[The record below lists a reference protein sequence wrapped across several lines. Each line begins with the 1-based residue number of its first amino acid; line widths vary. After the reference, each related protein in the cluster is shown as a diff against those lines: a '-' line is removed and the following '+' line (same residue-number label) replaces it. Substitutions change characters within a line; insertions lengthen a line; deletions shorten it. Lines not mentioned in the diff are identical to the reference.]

1 MYFYYYLLINDF
13 DLLLLLVVD
22 CIVLEVEVFSMNLEV
37 GGINFIIFFVS
48 LFFDFWF
55 SLFWLNFVCLFILDV
70 FFLLDVF
77 EDFGLLNIWEFFLNR
92 LELLS
97 VDFFVLNFWL
107 ILFVC
112 VKDLNFE
119 DVDWVGLLNDFFFLG
134 GFLFNI
140 LLGVDGISLK
150 GVFFVFVM
158 VLKVEIFVVVE
169 FLYLMDVDV
178 LNVVLVLVEI
188 ELIVLFLVVDD
199 ENILFCLKNVGVGWE
214 FREFIV
220 FFDEDICIF
229 LLFCLFVVLNVVFV
243 LNDDVLFLIDKKNVK
258 KCYVI

>member
-1 MYFYYYLLINDF
+1 M
-13 DLLLLLVVD
+13 
-22 CIVLEVEVFSMNLEV
+22 
-37 GGINFIIFFVS
+37 
-48 LFFDFWF
+48 
-55 SLFWLNFVCLFILDV
+55 DV
-70 FFLLDVF
+70 FFLFDVF
-77 EDFGLLNIWEFFLNR
+77 EDFSLLNIWEFFLNR

-150 GVFFVFVM
+150 GVFFVFVI
-158 VLKVEIFVVVE
+158 VLKVENFGVVE

-243 LNDDVLFLIDKKNVK
+243 LNDDVLFLIDKKK
-258 KCYVI
+258 EM

>member
-1 MYFYYYLLINDF
+1 M
-13 DLLLLLVVD
+13 
-22 CIVLEVEVFSMNLEV
+22 
-37 GGINFIIFFVS
+37 
-48 LFFDFWF
+48 
-55 SLFWLNFVCLFILDV
+55 DV
-70 FFLLDVF
+70 FFLFDVF
-77 EDFGLLNIWEFFLNR
+77 EDFSLLNIWEFFLNR

-150 GVFFVFVM
+150 GVFFVFVI
-158 VLKVEIFVVVE
+158 VLKVENFGVVE

-178 LNVVLVLVEI
+178 LNVVLVLVEV

-243 LNDDVLFLIDKKNVK
+243 LNDDVLFLIDKKK
-258 KCYVI
+258 EM

>member
-1 MYFYYYLLINDF
+1 M
-13 DLLLLLVVD
+13 
-22 CIVLEVEVFSMNLEV
+22 
-37 GGINFIIFFVS
+37 
-48 LFFDFWF
+48 
-55 SLFWLNFVCLFILDV
+55 DV

-92 LELLS
+92 LELL
-97 VDFFVLNFWL
+97 DYFVLNFWL

-119 DVDWVGLLNDFFFLG
+119 DVDWVGLLNDLFFLG
-134 GFLFNI
+134 RFLLNI

-150 GVFFVFVM
+150 GVFFVFVI
-158 VLKVEIFVVVE
+158 VLKVENFVVVE
-169 FLYLMDVDV
+169 FLFLMDVGV

-243 LNDDVLFLIDKKNVK
+243 LNDDVLFLIDKKKNVK
-258 KCYVI
+258 KVLCNIMNRNSYYDFFLVDRMILRK

>member
-1 MYFYYYLLINDF
+1 M
-13 DLLLLLVVD
+13 
-22 CIVLEVEVFSMNLEV
+22 
-37 GGINFIIFFVS
+37 
-48 LFFDFWF
+48 
-55 SLFWLNFVCLFILDV
+55 DV

-92 LELLS
+92 LELL
-97 VDFFVLNFWL
+97 DYFVLNFWL

-119 DVDWVGLLNDFFFLG
+119 DVDWVGLLNDLFFLG
-134 GFLFNI
+134 GFLLNI

-243 LNDDVLFLIDKKNVK
+243 LNDDVLFLIDKKKCK
-258 KCYVI
+258 KVLCNIMNRNSYYDFFLVDRTILRK